1 MKVLDSGQMRALE
14 QAAVDQGGSYLEL
27 MENAGS
33 AAARFLI
40 KMESPAGKRI
50 VILCGKGN
58 NGGDGYVVARHL
70 TVRGARVAVVLAQGD
85 PATEISREMFEKLSD
100 TSVRVLYLDRDWDFI
115 KDLISSA
122 DYLYDGIY
130 GIGFRGAVP
139 EELARL
145 FQLNG

>member
-100 TSVRVLYLDRDWDFI
+100 TSVRVL
-115 KDLISSA
+115 
-122 DYLYDGIY
+122 
-130 GIGFRGAVP
+130 
-139 EELARL
+139 
-145 FQLNG
+145 